1 MAHLIR
7 KMRRIWAALFLP
19 GVLDDAELM
28 TLCRITASD
37 LAAIRQEDEAR
48 HKPGTGAYWLDAKGR
63 RQWVVRQAVPLV
75 VNTLRGMR

>member
-1 MAHLIR
+1 MARVIR
-7 KMRRIWAALFLP
+7 GLRRIWDAIFLP

-37 LAAIRQEDEAR
+37 LAAIRQEVDAR

-63 RQWVVRQAVPLV
+63 RQWVLRQALPLTIR
-75 VNTLRGMR
+75 TLKGMR